1 MVLFVNYKTITCKSQ
16 VSFCLHICS
25 EHVWKEAAN
34 NGSLSGWCFGK
45 CCAILYVQLVV
56 PVVCVCVC
64 VFKVSPMEDEL
75 SWPLHPGYRNHLEEE
90 PGKTVETE
98 SLSVSVKG
106 TEHFSETGTVYG
118 LPWCLRQ

>member
-1 MVLFVNYKTITCKSQ
+1 
-16 VSFCLHICS
+16 
-25 EHVWKEAAN
+25 
-34 NGSLSGWCFGK
+34 
-45 CCAILYVQLVV
+45 
-56 PVVCVCVC
+56 
-64 VFKVSPMEDEL
+64 MEDEL

>member
-1 MVLFVNYKTITCKSQ
+1 MLFYT
-16 VSFCLHICS
+16 F
-25 EHVWKEAAN
+25 
-34 NGSLSGWCFGK
+34 SL
-45 CCAILYVQLVV
+45 LYQL
-56 PVVCVCVC
+56 CVCVC